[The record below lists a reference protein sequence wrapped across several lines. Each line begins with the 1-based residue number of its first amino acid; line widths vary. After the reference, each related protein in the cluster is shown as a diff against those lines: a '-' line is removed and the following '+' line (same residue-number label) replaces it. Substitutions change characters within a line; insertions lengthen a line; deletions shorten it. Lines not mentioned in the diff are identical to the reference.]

1 MVFGKK
7 LLALLKQKKM
17 TQKRLADILDVN
29 VQAIN
34 RYIKSDRQPR
44 VSFIKKVADTLNVP
58 VTYFVNDYET
68 PETAEKIRE
77 QKLDEFVNLKV
88 ISQLPAG
95 VKFKDAK
102 QFMDEIFVNKVHL
115 AGGKKVYAVRNVSDD
130 MIPIINQDDIIVV
143 AEDAK
148 LSNGDIV
155 MLRSKKKDGFEL
167 REYYN
172 EDGKIFFH
180 TRNPYKDPFIRN
192 ESTINKGA
200 KAIQIAGKVVYS
212 CRGY

>member
-17 TQKRLADILDVN
+17 TQKKLADILEVN

-68 PETAEKIRE
+68 PETGDKIKQE
-77 QKLDEFVNLKV
+77 KLDEFVNLKV

-95 VKFKDAK
+95 KKFKDAK

-115 AGGKKVYAVRNVSDD
+115 QGNKKVYALRNVSDD

-148 LSNGDIV
+148 LTNGDIV
-155 MLRSKKKDGFEL
+155 MLRTKKDNGF
-167 REYYN
+167 
-172 EDGKIFFH
+172 
-180 TRNPYKDPFIRN
+180 
-192 ESTINKGA
+192 
-200 KAIQIAGKVVYS
+200 
-212 CRGY
+212 

>member
-17 TQKRLADILDVN
+17 TQKKLADILEVN

-68 PETAEKIRE
+68 PETGDKIKQE
-77 QKLDEFVNLKV
+77 KLDEFVNLKV

-95 VKFKDAK
+95 KKFKDAK

-115 AGGKKVYAVRNVSDD
+115 QGNKKVYALRNVSDD

-148 LSNGDIV
+148 LTNGDIV
-155 MLRSKKKDGFEL
+155 MLRTKKDNGFEL

-172 EDGKIFFH
+172 ENGTIFFH
-180 TRNPYKDPFIRN
+180 TRNPYKDPIIKN
-192 ESTINKGA
+192 ENTISKGS
-200 KAIQIAGKVVYS
+200 KALQIAGKIVYS

>member
-1 MVFGKK
+1 MYFGQK

-17 TQKRLADILDVN
+17 TQKRLADILEVN

-44 VSFIKKVADTLNVP
+44 VKFIKKVADTLNVP
-58 VTYFVNDYET
+58 VTYFVNDYDDPDT
-68 PETAEKIRE
+68 GAKIKD
-77 QKLDEFVNLKV
+77 QKLNEFVNLKV
-88 ISQLPAG
+88 ISQIGAG
-95 VKFKDAK
+95 EKFKDANL
-102 QFMDEIFVNKVHL
+102 FMDEIFVNKVHL
-115 AGGKKVYAVRNVSDD
+115 AGSKKVYAIRNVSDD

-148 LSNGDIV
+148 ISNGDIV
-155 MLRSKKKDGFEL
+155 MLRSKKENGFEL

-172 EDGKIFFH
+172 EDGTVFLH
-180 TRNPYKDPFIRN
+180 TRNPYKDPMIKN
-192 ESTINKGA
+192 EKTMNKGS